1 MVNVFWLWDVVGNS
15 VDLRERVEGVLFGL
29 WMK

>member
-1 MVNVFWLWDVVGNS
+1 MFFGLWDVVGNS
-15 VDLRERVEGVLFGL
+15 VDLREKMEGVLFGL